1 LSSTKIGLGLAALG
15 RPEYINLRSHDDP
28 DKSIEAY
35 RANAFRV
42 MDFAY
47 EKGIRH
53 FDTAASYGK
62 GEQFLLDWNK
72 KHRHHDVTISSKW
85 GYSYV
90 ANWEI
95 DFKGRHEIKEH
106 SLKKFLEQWQ
116 NAQKMLPALKIY
128 QIHSA
133 TFESGVLENTEVLR
147 ALDKIRES
155 TGVKIGI
162 SVSGAHQKDILQA
175 AFMVKVNNK
184 KLFDSYQATYNV
196 LEQSCFGILK
206 KIMAG
211 GKTVIIK
218 EAIANGRLLE
228 NKKLIHYRKTYKL
241 LKELSNKYAVGIDA
255 IALRF
260 IIDLLGPQLVLSGA
274 SNALQL
280 DQNVKSLHFKL
291 CQSELSQL
299 ELLAIEPDQY
309 WKERSL
315 LFWH

>member
-1 LSSTKIGLGLAALG
+1 LNRTKIGLGLAALG

-35 RANAFRV
+35 RANALKV

-72 KHRHHDVTISSKW
+72 KHGYNDVILSSKW

-90 ANWEI
+90 ANWEL
-95 DFKGRHEIKEH
+95 DFKGQHEIKEH
-106 SLKKFLEQWQ
+106 SLEKLIEQWGT
-116 NAQKMLPALKIY
+116 AQKMLPALQLY

-133 TFESGVLENTEVLR
+133 TFESGVLENTEVLL
-147 ALDKIRES
+147 ALDQIRES
-155 TGVKIGI
+155 TGVKLGI
-162 SVSGAHQKDILQA
+162 SVSGASQKDILQT
-175 AFMVKVNNK
+175 AFTMTINNK
-184 KLFDSYQATYNV
+184 KLFDSYQVTYNV
-196 LEQSCFGILK
+196 LEQSSFGILK
-206 KIMAG
+206 KIMAD

-218 EAIANGRLLE
+218 EALANGRLLE
-228 NKKLIHYRKTYKL
+228 NEKFKHYAATYAF
-241 LKELSNKYAVGIDA
+241 LKELSKKYGVGMDA

-260 IIDLLGPQLVLSGA
+260 IMDHLAPQLVLSGA
-274 SNALQL
+274 SSTVQL
-280 DQNVKSLHFKL
+280 AQNIKAIHFKL
-291 CQSELSQL
+291 SPNEVSQL
-299 ELLAIEPDQY
+299 KFLAIKPGQY